1 MAEVAELLGKPD
13 STVDHYRQL
22 AAGTLDAWQREFIE
36 DDGSL
41 VVQTQASHVRALM
54 FGLVP
59 EAQRQAT
66 ADHLAELVR
75 AAGTTVG
82 TGFLSTGM
90 LLPALADHG
99 HLDLA
104 YELLLQPRSPGW
116 MYMID
121 HGATTVWERWDG
133 VDDDGVPHH
142 SLNHYSKGAVISFL
156 HRYTAGLVP
165 TSPGYRTFAVRPRP
179 GGGLTRVVQRLESP
193 AGVIGIEWRT
203 DDARFELTVD
213 VPEQSSAEIE
223 LPSGRTTQVGAGRHV
238 LVS

>member
-1 MAEVAELLGKPD
+1 MSSSATTA
-13 STVDHYRQL
+13 T
-22 AAGTLDAWQREFIE
+22 
-36 DDGSL
+36 L

-59 EAQRQAT
+59 ESARQAT
-66 ADHLAELVR
+66 ADRLAELVR

-90 LLPALADHG
+90 LLPALAENG

-121 HGATTVWERWDG
+121 KGATTVWERWNG
-133 VDDDGVPHH
+133 VDDDGVAHE
-142 SLNHYSKGAVISFL
+142 SLNHYSKGAVVSFL

-179 GGGLTRVVQRLESP
+179 GGGLGRVAQRLE
-193 AGVIGIEWRT
+193 ARVGVIDVEWRN
-203 DDARFELTVD
+203 DEQRFELAVD
-213 VPEQSSAEIE
+213 VPEQCSAEIE
-223 LPSGRTTQVGAGRHV
+223 LPNGQRTRVGAGRHV
-238 LVS
+238 LGG